1 MTIESKNVFFIL
13 ASFLIFIIILSML
26 GILAPNDY
34 DYSKEVIV
42 NTIREDMY
50 YPPVYYG
57 GPYRKNNVYAPNVFM
72 GRGPY
77 IRRYY

>member
-1 MTIESKNVFFIL
+1 MAIESKNVFFIL

-34 DYSKEVIV
+34 SKEVVV
-42 NTIREDMY
+42 NTNREMY